1 MEKIKAN
8 LTEYRDHWLSY
19 GGFLLTIVL
28 IDQVIV
34 GPLFKLIMTSL
45 SQQGQV
51 PVVSKLTAMEL
62 LASHPLVL
70 LGSLGSLCLW
80 LIWLSTIWGLA
91 IYGIIL
97 IGQRRFA
104 WSVLLKNMSF
114 WLRPDWV
121 MMVLINF
128 LWLMPLGQG
137 LFCALRWGHLNYPA
151 LMLDFLT
158 RKTWLLII
166 VVLFYLAVLTI
177 GFLTLPDLVAMA
189 ADQITLKQARQNPNA
204 GWQGLANAL
213 SPLGGV
219 LILSLLG
226 WGLNYLLLLILN
238 GLEIFPGKWVWGI
251 AIIFRS
257 LMLGGSFWLLIGAL
271 VVMVLSRHSSDERF
285 KDLPAADFPLWLGR
299 GSWLMIAVLILM
311 TSIVSLPVAWHQPVA
326 ISHRGVTQKDGVQNT
341 LPAAEKTRR
350 LHPDYIEIDVHETAD
365 QKFVVMHDE
374 NLRQLTGINRKPR
387 QLTLKQLQG
396 LAADEN
402 GHRAHLVSFDQYLE
416 FAQKHRQKLLVEIKT
431 TPADSPRMLQHFNQR
446 YGRRLQ
452 ENHAWLH
459 SMNLYAV
466 QKLHRLNPKLAVMAI
481 QPYVLGW
488 PSRYVGW
495 NVEYSMLNPL
505 LIAQLHFKHQPI
517 CVWTVDDPDTM
528 RQAALMGVDGIV
540 TDNLK
545 ALDIALKD
553 TERHHDYASR
563 LAAQLSVA
571 YNWHN
576 LINGRR

>member
-1 MEKIKAN
+1 MEKIKAD
-8 LTEYRDHWLSY
+8 LTEYTGHWLSY
-19 GGFLLTIVL
+19 SGFLLMIVL
-28 IDQVIV
+28 IDQVIA
-34 GPLFKLIMTSL
+34 GPLFKLIMTNL
-45 SQQGQV
+45 MQQGQV

-62 LASHPLVL
+62 LAAHPLVM
-70 LGSLGSLCLW
+70 LGSLGCLCLW
-80 LIWLSTIWGLA
+80 LIWLSTVWGLA

-97 IGQRRFA
+97 ISQRRFA

-114 WLRPDWV
+114 WLRPDWI

-137 LFCALRWGHLNYPA
+137 LFCALRWGHLNYLA

-166 VVLFYLAVLTI
+166 AMLLYLVVLVI

-204 GWQGLANAL
+204 GWQRLANAL
-213 SPLGGV
+213 STLGGV

-226 WGLNYLLLLILN
+226 WGLNHLLLLILS

-257 LMLGGSFWLLIGAL
+257 LMLGGGFWLLAGAL
-271 VVMVLSRHSSDERF
+271 VVMVLSRQSSDERL
-285 KDLPAADFPLWLGR
+285 KNLPAADFSTWLGK
-299 GSWLMIAVLILM
+299 GSWLMITVLILM
-311 TSIVSLPVAWHQPVA
+311 TSVVSLPVAWHQPVA

-365 QKFVVMHDE
+365 QKLVVMHDE

-402 GHRAHLVSFDQYLE
+402 GHRAHLVSFDQYLK

-446 YGRRLQ
+446 YGRQLQ
-452 ENHAWLH
+452 QNHAWLH
-459 SMNLYAV
+459 SMDLYAV
-466 QKLHRLNPKLAVMAI
+466 QELHRLNPKLEVMAI

-545 ALDIALKD
+545 ALDIALKN

-563 LAAQLSVA
+563 LAAQLNVA

-576 LINGRR
+576 LIDGRR

>member
-8 LTEYRDHWLSY
+8 LTEYTGHWLSY
-19 GGFLLTIVL
+19 SGFLLMIVL
-28 IDQVIV
+28 IDQAIV

-45 SQQGQV
+45 MQQGQV
-51 PVVSKLTAMEL
+51 PIVSKMAAMEMF
-62 LASHPLVL
+62 SMHPLAL
-70 LGSLGSLCLW
+70 LGSLICLYLW
-80 LIWLSTIWGLA
+80 LVWLSIVWGLA
-91 IYGIIL
+91 IYGITL
-97 IGQRRFA
+97 LSQRRFA
-104 WSVLLKNMSF
+104 WSVLLKDMSF
-114 WLRPDWV
+114 WLRPGWE
-121 MMVLINF
+121 MLVLVNF

-158 RKTWLLII
+158 RKIWLLII
-166 VVLFYLAVLTI
+166 AVLLYLVVLTI

-189 ADQITLKQARQNPNA
+189 ADQITLKQVRQKPNTS
-204 GWQGLANAL
+204 WQRLGNAL
-213 SPLGGV
+213 STLGGA

-226 WGLNYLLLLILN
+226 WGLNHLLLLILS
-238 GLEIFPGKWVWGI
+238 GLEIFPGKWVWKI

-257 LMLGGSFWLLIGAL
+257 LMLGGGFWLLAGAVVIL
-271 VVMVLSRHSSDERF
+271 VLGQQSSNKRF
-285 KDLPAADFPLWLGR
+285 KNQPIANFPSWFGK
-299 GSWLMIAVLILM
+299 GIWLMITVLILM
-311 TSIVSLPVAWHQPVA
+311 ASAGSLPTVWHQPVA
-326 ISHRGVTQKDGVQNT
+326 ISHRGVTQRDGVQNT
-341 LPAAEKTRR
+341 LPAAKKTEHR
-350 LHPDYIEIDVHETAD
+350 HPDYIEIDVHETAD
-365 QKFVVMHDE
+365 QKFVVVHDE
-374 NLRQLTGINRKPR
+374 NLQQLTGVNRKPR

-446 YGRRLQ
+446 YGRQLLQ
-452 ENHAWLH
+452 NHAWLH
-459 SMNLYAV
+459 SMDLRAV
-466 QKLHRLNPKLAVMAI
+466 QELHRLNPKLEVMAI

-545 ALDIALKD
+545 ALDIALKN

-563 LAAQLSVA
+563 LAAQLNVA

>member
-114 WLRPDWV
+114 WLRSDWV

-213 SPLGGV
+213 STLGGV

-226 WGLNYLLLLILN
+226 WGLNHLLLLILN

-271 VVMVLSRHSSDERF
+271 VVMVLSR
-285 KDLPAADFPLWLGR
+285 
-299 GSWLMIAVLILM
+299 
-311 TSIVSLPVAWHQPVA
+311 
-326 ISHRGVTQKDGVQNT
+326 
-341 LPAAEKTRR
+341 
-350 LHPDYIEIDVHETAD
+350 
-365 QKFVVMHDE
+365 
-374 NLRQLTGINRKPR
+374 
-387 QLTLKQLQG
+387 
-396 LAADEN
+396 
-402 GHRAHLVSFDQYLE
+402 
-416 FAQKHRQKLLVEIKT
+416 
-431 TPADSPRMLQHFNQR
+431 
-446 YGRRLQ
+446 
-452 ENHAWLH
+452 
-459 SMNLYAV
+459 
-466 QKLHRLNPKLAVMAI
+466 
-481 QPYVLGW
+481 
-488 PSRYVGW
+488 
-495 NVEYSMLNPL
+495 
-505 LIAQLHFKHQPI
+505 
-517 CVWTVDDPDTM
+517 
-528 RQAALMGVDGIV
+528 
-540 TDNLK
+540 
-545 ALDIALKD
+545 
-553 TERHHDYASR
+553 
-563 LAAQLSVA
+563 
-571 YNWHN
+571 
-576 LINGRR
+576 

>member
-1 MEKIKAN
+1 MEKIKAD
-8 LTEYRDHWLSY
+8 LTEYTGHWLSY
-19 GGFLLTIVL
+19 SGFLLMIVL
-28 IDQVIV
+28 IDQVIA
-34 GPLFKLIMTSL
+34 GPLFKLIMTNL
-45 SQQGQV
+45 MQQGQV
-51 PVVSKLTAMEL
+51 PVVSKLTTMEL
-62 LASHPLVL
+62 LAAHPLVM
-70 LGSLGSLCLW
+70 LGSLGCLCLW
-80 LIWLSTIWGLA
+80 LIWLSTVWGLA

-97 IGQRRFA
+97 ISQRRFA

-114 WLRPDWV
+114 WLRPDWI

-137 LFCALRWGHLNYPA
+137 LFCALRWGHLNYLA

-166 VVLFYLAVLTI
+166 AMLLYLVVLVI

-189 ADQITLKQARQNPNA
+189 TDQITLKQVRQKPNTS
-204 GWQGLANAL
+204 WQRLGNAL
-213 SPLGGV
+213 STLGGA

-226 WGLNYLLLLILN
+226 WGLNHLLLLILSE
-238 GLEIFPGKWVWGI
+238 LEIFPGKWVWKI
-251 AIIFRS
+251 AIIFHS
-257 LMLGGSFWLLIGAL
+257 LMLGGGFWLLAGAVVIL
-271 VVMVLSRHSSDERF
+271 VLGQQSSNKRF
-285 KDLPAADFPLWLGR
+285 KNQPIANFPSWFGK
-299 GSWLMIAVLILM
+299 GIWLMITVLILM
-311 TSIVSLPVAWHQPVA
+311 TSAVSLPTVWHQPVA

-341 LPAAEKTRR
+341 LPAAKKTEHR
-350 LHPDYIEIDVHETAD
+350 HPDYIEIDVHETAD
-365 QKFVVMHDE
+365 QKFVVVHDE
-374 NLRQLTGINRKPR
+374 NLQQLTGVNRKPR
-387 QLTLKQLQG
+387 QLTLQQLQG

-446 YGRRLQ
+446 YGRQLQ
-452 ENHAWLH
+452 QNHAWLH
-459 SMNLYAV
+459 SMDLHAV
-466 QKLHRLNPKLAVMAI
+466 QELHRLNPKLAIMAI

-488 PSRYVGW
+488 PSRDVGW

-505 LIAQLHFKHQPI
+505 LIAQLHFNHQPI

-553 TERHHDYASR
+553 TERHHDYAAR
-563 LAAQLSVA
+563 LAAQLNVA

-576 LINGRR
+576 LIDGRR

>member
-1 MEKIKAN
+1 MGKIKAN
-8 LTEYRDHWLSY
+8 LAEYTGHWLSY
-19 GGFLLTIVL
+19 SGFLLIIVL
-28 IDQVIV
+28 IDQSIV
-34 GPLFKLIMTSL
+34 GPLFKLIMTNL
-45 SQQGQV
+45 MQQGQV
-51 PVVSKLTAMEL
+51 PVVTKLTAMEL
-62 LASHPLVL
+62 LAAHPLVL
-70 LGSLGSLCLW
+70 LGSLGCLCLW
-80 LIWLSTIWGLA
+80 LIWLSTVWGLA

-97 IGQRRFA
+97 ISQRRFA

-114 WLRPDWV
+114 WLRPDWE
-121 MMVLINF
+121 MLVLVNF

-166 VVLFYLAVLTI
+166 AMLLYLVVLVI

-189 ADQITLKQARQNPNA
+189 ADQITLKQVRQKPNTS
-204 GWQGLANAL
+204 WQRLGNAL
-213 SPLGGV
+213 STLGGA

-226 WGLNYLLLLILN
+226 WGFNHFLLLILS
-238 GLEIFPGKWVWGI
+238 GLEKFPGKWVWLI
-251 AIIFRS
+251 AIVFRS
-257 LMLGGSFWLLIGAL
+257 LMLGGGFWLLTGAVVIL
-271 VVMVLSRHSSDERF
+271 VLGQQSSNKRF
-285 KDLPAADFPLWLGR
+285 KNQPIANFPSWFGK
-299 GSWLMIAVLILM
+299 GIWLMITVLILM
-311 TSIVSLPVAWHQPVA
+311 TSAVSLPAVWHQPVA

-374 NLRQLTGINRKPR
+374 NLHQLTGINRKPR
-387 QLTLKQLQG
+387 QLTLKHLQG

-402 GHRAHLVSFDQYLE
+402 GHRAHLVSFDQYLA

-431 TPADSPRMLQHFNQR
+431 TPADSPRMLQHFNQC
-446 YGRRLQ
+446 YGRQLQ
-452 ENHAWLH
+452 QNHAWLH
-459 SMNLYAV
+459 SMDLHAV
-466 QKLHRLNPKLAVMAI
+466 QELHRLNPKLAIMAI

-488 PSRYVGW
+488 PSRDVGW

-505 LIAQLHFKHQPI
+505 LIAQLHFSHQPI

-553 TERHHDYASR
+553 TERHHDYAVR
-563 LAAQLSVA
+563 LAAQLNVA

-576 LINGRR
+576 LIDGRR

>member
-114 WLRPDWV
+114 WLRSDWV

-189 ADQITLKQARQNPNA
+189 ADQITLKQVRQKPNTS
-204 GWQGLANAL
+204 WQRLGNAL
-213 SPLGGV
+213 STLGGA

-226 WGLNYLLLLILN
+226 WGLNHFLLLILS
-238 GLEIFPGKWVWGI
+238 GVEKFPGKWVWLI
-251 AIIFRS
+251 AIAFRS
-257 LMLGGSFWLLIGAL
+257 LMLGGGFWLLAGAVVIL
-271 VVMVLSRHSSDERF
+271 VLGQQSSNKRF
-285 KDLPAADFPLWLGR
+285 KNQPIANFPIWLGK
-299 GSWLMIAVLILM
+299 GSWLMITVLILM
-311 TSIVSLPVAWHQPVA
+311 TSAVSLPAVWHQPVA
-326 ISHRGVTQKDGVQNT
+326 ISHRGVSQKDGVQNT

-365 QKFVVMHDE
+365 QKFVVVHDE
-374 NLRQLTGINRKPR
+374 NLRQLTGINHKPR
-387 QLTLKQLQG
+387 QLTLKQLQK
-396 LAADEN
+396 LVADEN

-416 FAQKHRQKLLVEIKT
+416 FAQKYRQKLLVEIKT

-452 ENHAWLH
+452 QNHAWLH
-459 SMNLYAV
+459 SMDLRAV
-466 QKLHRLNPKLAVMAI
+466 QELHRLNPKLAVMAI

-488 PSRYVGW
+488 PSRHVGW

-505 LIAQLHFKHQPI
+505 LIAQLHFNHQPI

-553 TERHHDYASR
+553 TERHHDYATR
-563 LAAQLSVA
+563 LAAQLNVA

-576 LINGRR
+576 LIDGRR

>member
-1 MEKIKAN
+1 MEKIKAD
-8 LTEYRDHWLSY
+8 LTEYTGHWLSY
-19 GGFLLTIVL
+19 SGFLLMIVL
-28 IDQVIV
+28 IDQVIA
-34 GPLFKLIMTSL
+34 GPLFKLIMTNL
-45 SQQGQV
+45 MQQGQV

-62 LASHPLVL
+62 LAAHPLVM
-70 LGSLGSLCLW
+70 LGSLGCLCLW
-80 LIWLSTIWGLA
+80 LIWLSTVWGLA

-97 IGQRRFA
+97 ISQRRFA

-114 WLRPDWV
+114 WLRPDWI

-166 VVLFYLAVLTI
+166 AMLLYLVVLVI
-177 GFLTLPDLVAMA
+177 GFLMLADLVAMA
-189 ADQITLKQARQNPNA
+189 ADQITLKQVRQKPNTS
-204 GWQGLANAL
+204 WQRLGNAL
-213 SPLGGV
+213 STLGGA

-226 WGLNYLLLLILN
+226 WGLNHFLLLILS
-238 GLEIFPGKWVWGI
+238 GVEKFPGKWVWLI
-251 AIIFRS
+251 AIAFRS
-257 LMLGGSFWLLIGAL
+257 LMLGGGFWLLAGAVVIL
-271 VVMVLSRHSSDERF
+271 VLGQQSSNKRF
-285 KDLPAADFPLWLGR
+285 KNQPIANFPIWLGK
-299 GSWLMIAVLILM
+299 GIWLMITVLILM
-311 TSIVSLPVAWHQPVA
+311 TSAVSLPAVWHQPVA

-341 LPAAEKTRR
+341 LSAAKKTEHR
-350 LHPDYIEIDVHETAD
+350 HPDYIEIDVHETAD
-365 QKFVVMHDE
+365 QKFVVVHDE

-387 QLTLKQLQG
+387 QLTLKQLQK
-396 LAADEN
+396 LVADEN

-416 FAQKHRQKLLVEIKT
+416 FAPKYRQKLLVEIKT

-452 ENHAWLH
+452 QNHAWLH
-459 SMNLYAV
+459 SMDLRAV
-466 QKLHRLNPKLAVMAI
+466 QELHRLNPKLEVMAI

-488 PSRYVGW
+488 PSRHVGW

-505 LIAQLHFKHQPI
+505 LIAQLHFNHQPI

-553 TERHHDYASR
+553 TERHHDYATR
-563 LAAQLSVA
+563 LAAQLNVA

-576 LINGRR
+576 LIDGRR

>member
-1 MEKIKAN
+1 MEKIKAD
-8 LTEYRDHWLSY
+8 LTEYTGHWLSY
-19 GGFLLTIVL
+19 SGFLLMIVL
-28 IDQVIV
+28 IDQVIA
-34 GPLFKLIMTSL
+34 GPLFKLIMTNL
-45 SQQGQV
+45 MQQGQV

-62 LASHPLVL
+62 LAAHPLVM
-70 LGSLGSLCLW
+70 LGSLGCLCLW
-80 LIWLSTIWGLA
+80 LIWLSTVWGLA

-97 IGQRRFA
+97 ISQRRFA

-114 WLRPDWV
+114 WLRPDWI
-121 MMVLINF
+121 MMALINF

-166 VVLFYLAVLTI
+166 AMLLYLVVLVI
-177 GFLTLPDLVAMA
+177 GFLTLPDLLAMA
-189 ADQITLKQARQNPNA
+189 ADQITLKQVRQKPNTS
-204 GWQGLANAL
+204 WQRLGNAL
-213 SPLGGV
+213 STLGGA

-226 WGLNYLLLLILN
+226 WGLNHLLLLILS
-238 GLEIFPGKWVWGI
+238 GLEIFPGKWVWKI
-251 AIIFRS
+251 AIIFHS
-257 LMLGGSFWLLIGAL
+257 LMLGGGFWLLAGAVVIL
-271 VVMVLSRHSSDERF
+271 VLGQQSSNKRF
-285 KDLPAADFPLWLGR
+285 KNQPIANFPSWFGK
-299 GSWLMIAVLILM
+299 GIWLMITVLILM
-311 TSIVSLPVAWHQPVA
+311 TSAVSLPTVWHQPVA

-341 LPAAEKTRR
+341 LPAAKKTEHR
-350 LHPDYIEIDVHETAD
+350 HPDYIEIDVHETAD
-365 QKFVVMHDE
+365 QKFDVVHDE
-374 NLRQLTGINRKPR
+374 NLQQLTGVKRKPR
-387 QLTLKQLQG
+387 QLTLQQLQG

-402 GHRAHLVSFDQYLE
+402 GHRAHLVSFDQYLG

-446 YGRRLQ
+446 YGRQLQ
-452 ENHAWLH
+452 QNHAWLH
-459 SMNLYAV
+459 SMDLHAV
-466 QKLHRLNPKLAVMAI
+466 QELHRLNPKLAIMAI

-488 PSRYVGW
+488 PSRDVGW

-505 LIAQLHFKHQPI
+505 LIAQLHFNHQPI

-545 ALDIALKD
+545 ALDIALED
-553 TERHHDYASR
+553 TERHHDYAAR
-563 LAAQLSVA
+563 LAAQLNVA

-576 LINGRR
+576 LIDGRR

>member
-1 MEKIKAN
+1 MEKIKAD
-8 LTEYRDHWLSY
+8 LTEYTGHWLSHS
-19 GGFLLTIVL
+19 GFLLMIVL
-28 IDQVIV
+28 IDQVIA
-34 GPLFKLIMTSL
+34 GPLFKLIMTNL
-45 SQQGQV
+45 MQQGQV

-62 LASHPLVL
+62 LAAHPLVM
-70 LGSLGSLCLW
+70 LGSLGCLCLW
-80 LIWLSTIWGLA
+80 LIWLSTVWGLA

-97 IGQRRFA
+97 ISQRRFA

-114 WLRPDWV
+114 WLRPDWI

-166 VVLFYLAVLTI
+166 AMLLYLVVLVI

-189 ADQITLKQARQNPNA
+189 ADQITLKQVRQKPNTS
-204 GWQGLANAL
+204 WQRLGNAL
-213 SPLGGV
+213 STLGGA

-226 WGLNYLLLLILN
+226 WGLNHLLLLILS
-238 GLEIFPGKWVWGI
+238 GLEIFPGKWVWKI
-251 AIIFRS
+251 AIIFHL
-257 LMLGGSFWLLIGAL
+257 LMLGGGFWLLAGAVVIL
-271 VVMVLSRHSSDERF
+271 VLGQQSSNKRF
-285 KDLPAADFPLWLGR
+285 KNQPIANFPSWFGK
-299 GSWLMIAVLILM
+299 GIWLMITVLILM
-311 TSIVSLPVAWHQPVA
+311 TSAVSLPTVWHQPVA

-341 LPAAEKTRR
+341 LPAAKKTEHR
-350 LHPDYIEIDVHETAD
+350 HPDYIEIDVHETAD
-365 QKFVVMHDE
+365 QKFVVVHDE
-374 NLRQLTGINRKPR
+374 N
-387 QLTLKQLQG
+387 
-396 LAADEN
+396 
-402 GHRAHLVSFDQYLE
+402 
-416 FAQKHRQKLLVEIKT
+416 
-431 TPADSPRMLQHFNQR
+431 LQHFNQR
-446 YGRRLQ
+446 YGRQLQ
-452 ENHAWLH
+452 QNHAWLH
-459 SMNLYAV
+459 SMDLHAV
-466 QKLHRLNPKLAVMAI
+466 QELHRLNPKLAIMAI

-488 PSRYVGW
+488 PSRDVGW

-505 LIAQLHFKHQPI
+505 LIAQLHFNHQPI

-553 TERHHDYASR
+553 TERHHDYAAR
-563 LAAQLSVA
+563 LAAQLNVA

-576 LINGRR
+576 LIDGRR

>member
-1 MEKIKAN
+1 MGKIKAN
-8 LTEYRDHWLSY
+8 LAEYTGHWLSY
-19 GGFLLTIVL
+19 SGFLLIIVL
-28 IDQVIV
+28 IDQAIV
-34 GPLFKLIMTSL
+34 GPLFKLIMTNL
-45 SQQGQV
+45 MQQGQV
-51 PVVSKLTAMEL
+51 PVVTKLTAMEL
-62 LASHPLVL
+62 LAAHPLVL
-70 LGSLGSLCLW
+70 LGSLGCLCLW
-80 LIWLSTIWGLA
+80 LIWLSTVWGLA

-97 IGQRRFA
+97 ISQRRFA

-114 WLRPDWV
+114 WLRPDWE
-121 MMVLINF
+121 MLVLVNF

-166 VVLFYLAVLTI
+166 AMLLYLVVLVI

-189 ADQITLKQARQNPNA
+189 ADQITLKQVRQKPNTS
-204 GWQGLANAL
+204 WQRLGNAL
-213 SPLGGV
+213 STLGGA

-226 WGLNYLLLLILN
+226 WGFNHFLLLILS
-238 GLEIFPGKWVWGI
+238 GLEKFPGKWVWLI
-251 AIIFRS
+251 AIVFRS
-257 LMLGGSFWLLIGAL
+257 LMLGGGFWLLAGAVVIL
-271 VVMVLSRHSSDERF
+271 VLGQQSSNKRF
-285 KDLPAADFPLWLGR
+285 KNQPIANFPSWFGK
-299 GSWLMIAVLILM
+299 GIWLMITVLILM
-311 TSIVSLPVAWHQPVA
+311 TSAVSLPAVWHQPVA

-374 NLRQLTGINRKPR
+374 NLHQLTGINRKPR
-387 QLTLKQLQG
+387 QLTLKHLQG

-402 GHRAHLVSFDQYLE
+402 GHRAHLVSFDQYLA

-431 TPADSPRMLQHFNQR
+431 TPADSPRMLQHFNQC
-446 YGRRLQ
+446 YGRQLQ
-452 ENHAWLH
+452 QNHAWLH
-459 SMNLYAV
+459 SMDLHAV
-466 QKLHRLNPKLAVMAI
+466 QELHRLNPKLAIMAI

-488 PSRYVGW
+488 PSRDVGW

-505 LIAQLHFKHQPI
+505 LIAQLHFSHQPI
-517 CVWTVDDPDTM
+517 CVWTVDDLDTM

-553 TERHHDYASR
+553 TERHHDYAVR
-563 LAAQLSVA
+563 LAAQLNVA

-576 LINGRR
+576 LIDGRR

>member
-1 MEKIKAN
+1 MGKIKAN
-8 LTEYRDHWLSY
+8 LAEYTGHWLSY
-19 GGFLLTIVL
+19 GGFLLIIVL

-34 GPLFKLIMTSL
+34 GPLFKLIMTNL
-45 SQQGQV
+45 MQQGQV

-62 LASHPLVL
+62 LAAHPLVL
-70 LGSLGSLCLW
+70 LGSLGCLCLW
-80 LIWLSTIWGLA
+80 LIWLSTVWGLA
-91 IYGIIL
+91 IYGIVL
-97 IGQRRFA
+97 ISQRRFA
-104 WSVLLKNMSF
+104 WSALLKNMSF

-158 RKTWLLII
+158 RKTWLLI
-166 VVLFYLAVLTI
+166 
-177 GFLTLPDLVAMA
+177 
-189 ADQITLKQARQNPNA
+189 
-204 GWQGLANAL
+204 L
-213 SPLGGV
+213 S
-219 LILSLLG
+219 
-226 WGLNYLLLLILN
+226 

-257 LMLGGSFWLLIGAL
+257 LMLGGGFWLLAGAL
-271 VVMVLSRHSSDERF
+271 VVMVLSRQSSDERP
-285 KDLPAADFPLWLGR
+285 KNLPAADFPIWLGK
-299 GSWLMIAVLILM
+299 GSWLMITVLILM
-311 TSIVSLPVAWHQPVA
+311 TSVVSLPAAWHQPVA

-387 QLTLKQLQG
+387 QLTLQQLQE
-396 LAADEN
+396 LAAAEN

-446 YGRRLQ
+446 YGRQLQ
-452 ENHAWLH
+452 QNHAWLH
-459 SMNLYAV
+459 SMDLYAV

-488 PSRYVGW
+488 PARHVGW

-545 ALDIALKD
+545 DLDIALKD
-553 TERHHDYASR
+553 TERHHDYAAR
-563 LAAQLSVA
+563 LAAQLNVA

-576 LINGRR
+576 LIDGRR

>member
-1 MEKIKAN
+1 MEKIKAD
-8 LTEYRDHWLSY
+8 LTEYTGHWLSY
-19 GGFLLTIVL
+19 SGFLLMIVL
-28 IDQVIV
+28 IDQVIA
-34 GPLFKLIMTSL
+34 GPLFKLIMTNL
-45 SQQGQV
+45 MQQGQV

-62 LASHPLVL
+62 LAAHPLVM
-70 LGSLGSLCLW
+70 LGSLGCLCLW
-80 LIWLSTIWGLA
+80 LIWLSTVWGLA

-97 IGQRRFA
+97 ISQRRFA

-114 WLRPDWV
+114 WLRPDWI

-166 VVLFYLAVLTI
+166 AMLLYLVVLVI
-177 GFLTLPDLVAMA
+177 GFLMLADLVAMA
-189 ADQITLKQARQNPNA
+189 ADQITLKQVRQKPNTS
-204 GWQGLANAL
+204 WQRLGNAL
-213 SPLGGV
+213 STLGGA

-226 WGLNYLLLLILN
+226 WGLNHFLLLILS
-238 GLEIFPGKWVWGI
+238 GVEKFPGKWVWLI
-251 AIIFRS
+251 AIAFRS
-257 LMLGGSFWLLIGAL
+257 LMLGGGFWLLAGAVVIL
-271 VVMVLSRHSSDERF
+271 VLGQQSSNKRF
-285 KDLPAADFPLWLGR
+285 KNQPIANFPIWLGK
-299 GSWLMIAVLILM
+299 GIWLMITVLILM
-311 TSIVSLPVAWHQPVA
+311 TSAVSLPAVWHQPVA

-341 LPAAEKTRR
+341 LSAAKKTEHR
-350 LHPDYIEIDVHETAD
+350 HPDYIEIDVHETAD
-365 QKFVVMHDE
+365 QKFVVVHDE
-374 NLRQLTGINRKPR
+374 NLRQLTGINHKPR
-387 QLTLKQLQG
+387 QLTLKQLQK
-396 LAADEN
+396 LVADEN

-416 FAQKHRQKLLVEIKT
+416 FAQKYRQKLLVEIKT

-452 ENHAWLH
+452 QNHAWLH
-459 SMNLYAV
+459 SMDLRAV
-466 QKLHRLNPKLAVMAI
+466 QELHRLNPKLEVMAI

-488 PSRYVGW
+488 PSRHVGW

-505 LIAQLHFKHQPI
+505 LITQLHFNHQPI

-553 TERHHDYASR
+553 TERHHDYATR
-563 LAAQLSVA
+563 LAAQLNVA

-576 LINGRR
+576 LIDGRR

>member
-1 MEKIKAN
+1 MDKIKAN
-8 LTEYRDHWLSY
+8 LIEYTRHWLSY
-19 GGFLLTIVL
+19 GGFLLMLVL
-28 IDQVIV
+28 IDLAIT
-34 GPLFKLIMTSL
+34 GPFFKLIMTKL
-45 SQQGQV
+45 LQQGQV

-62 LASHPLVL
+62 LAAHPLVL
-70 LGSLGSLCLW
+70 LGSLGCLGLW
-80 LIWLSTIWGLA
+80 LIWLGIVWGLA
-91 IYGIIL
+91 IRGI
-97 IGQRRFA
+97 
-104 WSVLLKNMSF
+104 VLLSQCRFSWPALLRNMSF
-114 WLRPDWV
+114 WLRSDWIIL
-121 MMVLINF
+121 VLIDF

-166 VVLFYLAVLTI
+166 AVLFYLAVLTI

-189 ADQITLKQARQNPNA
+189 ADQITLKQAREKLNA
-204 GWQGLANAL
+204 GWQAL
-213 SPLGGV
+213 ENSLSALGGV
-219 LILSLLG
+219 LILSLFG
-226 WGLNYLLLLILN
+226 WGLNHFLLLSLR
-238 GLEIFPGKWVWGI
+238 GLEKFPGKWVWQI

-257 LMLGGSFWLLIGAL
+257 LMLGSGFWLLAGAL
-271 VVMVLSRHSSDERF
+271 VVMVLGQQSSNKRVKNRTAKYF
-285 KDLPAADFPLWLGR
+285 PIWLGKGIWLTTAAMIVAASVISLPA
-299 GSWLMIAVLILM
+299 V
-311 TSIVSLPVAWHQPVA
+311 WHQPLA
-326 ISHRGVTQKDGVQNT
+326 ISHRGVTQNDGVQNT

-374 NLRQLTGINRKPR
+374 NLRQLTGVNREPR
-387 QLTLKQLQG
+387 QLTLRQLQR
-396 LAADEN
+396 LIADEN
-402 GHRAHLVSFDQYLE
+402 GHHAHLVSFDQYLR

-446 YGRRLQ
+446 YGKRLQ
-452 ENHAWLH
+452 QNHAWLH
-459 SMNLYAV
+459 SMDLRAV
-466 QKLHRLNPKLAVMAI
+466 QELHRLNPKLEVMAI

-488 PSRYVGW
+488 PSRHVGW

-505 LIAQLHFKHQPI
+505 LIAQLHFNHQPI

-553 TERHHDYASR
+553 TERHHDYAAR
-563 LAAQLSVA
+563 LAAQLNIA
-571 YNWHN
+571 CNWHD
-576 LINGRR
+576 LIDGRR

>member
-1 MEKIKAN
+1 M
-8 LTEYRDHWLSY
+8 
-19 GGFLLTIVL
+19 
-28 IDQVIV
+28 
-34 GPLFKLIMTSL
+34 
-45 SQQGQV
+45 
-51 PVVSKLTAMEL
+51 
-62 LASHPLVL
+62 LVL
-70 LGSLGSLCLW
+70 
-80 LIWLSTIWGLA
+80 
-91 IYGIIL
+91 
-97 IGQRRFA
+97 
-104 WSVLLKNMSF
+104 V
-114 WLRPDWV
+114 
-121 MMVLINF
+121 NF

-158 RKTWLLII
+158 RKIWLLII
-166 VVLFYLAVLTI
+166 AVLLYLVVLTI

-213 SPLGGV
+213 SMLGGV

-226 WGLNYLLLLILN
+226 WGLNHLLLLILS
-238 GLEIFPGKWVWGI
+238 GLEIFPGKWVWKI

-257 LMLGGSFWLLIGAL
+257 LMLGGGFWLLAGAVVIL
-271 VVMVLSRHSSDERF
+271 VLGQQSSNKRF
-285 KDLPAADFPLWLGR
+285 KNQPIANFPSWFGK
-299 GSWLMIAVLILM
+299 GIWLMITVLILM
-311 TSIVSLPVAWHQPVA
+311 TSAGSLPTVWHQPVA

-341 LPAAEKTRR
+341 LPAAKKTEHR
-350 LHPDYIEIDVHETAD
+350 HPDYIEIDVHETAD
-365 QKFVVMHDE
+365 QKFVVVHDE
-374 NLRQLTGINRKPR
+374 NLQQLTGVNRKPR
-387 QLTLKQLQG
+387 QLTLQQLQG

-446 YGRRLQ
+446 YGRQLLQ
-452 ENHAWLH
+452 NHAWLH
-459 SMNLYAV
+459 SMDLRAV
-466 QKLHRLNPKLAVMAI
+466 QELHRLNPKLEVMAI

-553 TERHHDYASR
+553 TERHHDYAAR
-563 LAAQLSVA
+563 LAAQLNVA

-576 LINGRR
+576 LIDGRR

>member
-8 LTEYRDHWLSY
+8 LTEYTGHWLSY
-19 GGFLLTIVL
+19 SGFLLMIVL
-28 IDQVIV
+28 IDQAIV

-45 SQQGQV
+45 MQQGQV
-51 PVVSKLTAMEL
+51 PIVSKLTAMEMF
-62 LASHPLVL
+62 SMHPLAL
-70 LGSLGSLCLW
+70 LGSLICLYLW
-80 LIWLSTIWGLA
+80 LVWLSIVWGLA
-91 IYGIIL
+91 IYGITL
-97 IGQRRFA
+97 LSQRRFA
-104 WSVLLKNMSF
+104 WSVLLKDMSF
-114 WLRPDWV
+114 WLRPGWE
-121 MMVLINF
+121 MLVLVNF

-158 RKTWLLII
+158 RKIWLLII
-166 VVLFYLAVLTI
+166 AVLLYLVVLTI

-213 SPLGGV
+213 SMLGGV

-226 WGLNYLLLLILN
+226 WGLNHLLLLILS
-238 GLEIFPGKWVWGI
+238 GLEIFPGKWVWKI

-257 LMLGGSFWLLIGAL
+257 LMLGGGFWLLAGAVVIL
-271 VVMVLSRHSSDERF
+271 VLGQQSSNKRF
-285 KDLPAADFPLWLGR
+285 KNQPIANFPSWFGK
-299 GSWLMIAVLILM
+299 GIWLMITVLILM
-311 TSIVSLPVAWHQPVA
+311 TSAGSLPTVWHQPVA

-341 LPAAEKTRR
+341 LPAAKKTEHR
-350 LHPDYIEIDVHETAD
+350 HPDYIEIDVHETAD
-365 QKFVVMHDE
+365 QKFVVVHDE
-374 NLRQLTGINRKPR
+374 NLQQLTGVNRKPR
-387 QLTLKQLQG
+387 QLTLQQLQG

-446 YGRRLQ
+446 YGRQLQ
-452 ENHAWLH
+452 QNHAWLH
-459 SMNLYAV
+459 SMDLYAV

-488 PSRYVGW
+488 PARHVGW

-553 TERHHDYASR
+553 TERHHDYAAR
-563 LAAQLSVA
+563 LAAQLNVA

-576 LINGRR
+576 LIDGRR

>member
-1 MEKIKAN
+1 MGKIKAN
-8 LTEYRDHWLSY
+8 LAEYTGHWLSY
-19 GGFLLTIVL
+19 SGFLLIIVL
-28 IDQVIV
+28 IDQAIV
-34 GPLFKLIMTSL
+34 GPLFKLIMTNL
-45 SQQGQV
+45 MQQGQV
-51 PVVSKLTAMEL
+51 PVVTKLTAMEL
-62 LASHPLVL
+62 LAAHPLVL
-70 LGSLGSLCLW
+70 LGSLGCLCLW
-80 LIWLSTIWGLA
+80 LIWLSTVWGLA

-97 IGQRRFA
+97 ISQRRFA

-114 WLRPDWV
+114 WLRPDWE
-121 MMVLINF
+121 MLVLVNF

-166 VVLFYLAVLTI
+166 AMLLYLVVLVI

-189 ADQITLKQARQNPNA
+189 ADQITLKQVRQKPNTS
-204 GWQGLANAL
+204 WQRLGNAL
-213 SPLGGV
+213 STLGGA

-226 WGLNYLLLLILN
+226 WGFNHFLLLILS
-238 GLEIFPGKWVWGI
+238 GLEKFPGKWVWLI
-251 AIIFRS
+251 AIVFRS
-257 LMLGGSFWLLIGAL
+257 LMLGGGFWLLTGAVVIL
-271 VVMVLSRHSSDERF
+271 VLGQQSSNKRF
-285 KDLPAADFPLWLGR
+285 KNQPIANFPSWFGK
-299 GSWLMIAVLILM
+299 GIWLMITVLILM
-311 TSIVSLPVAWHQPVA
+311 TSAVSLPAVWHQPVA

-374 NLRQLTGINRKPR
+374 NLHQLTGINRKPR
-387 QLTLKQLQG
+387 QLTLKHLQG

-402 GHRAHLVSFDQYLE
+402 GHRAHLVSFDQYLA

-431 TPADSPRMLQHFNQR
+431 TPADSPRMLQHFNQC
-446 YGRRLQ
+446 YGRQLQ
-452 ENHAWLH
+452 QNHAWLH
-459 SMNLYAV
+459 SMDLHAV
-466 QKLHRLNPKLAVMAI
+466 QELHRLNPKLAIMAI

-488 PSRYVGW
+488 PSRDVGW

-505 LIAQLHFKHQPI
+505 LIAQLHFSHQPI

-553 TERHHDYASR
+553 TERHHDYAVR
-563 LAAQLSVA
+563 LAAQLNVA

-576 LINGRR
+576 LIDGRR

>member
-1 MEKIKAN
+1 M
-8 LTEYRDHWLSY
+8 
-19 GGFLLTIVL
+19 
-28 IDQVIV
+28 
-34 GPLFKLIMTSL
+34 
-45 SQQGQV
+45 
-51 PVVSKLTAMEL
+51 
-62 LASHPLVL
+62 
-70 LGSLGSLCLW
+70 
-80 LIWLSTIWGLA
+80 
-91 IYGIIL
+91 
-97 IGQRRFA
+97 
-104 WSVLLKNMSF
+104 
-114 WLRPDWV
+114 
-121 MMVLINF
+121 
-128 LWLMPLGQG
+128 
-137 LFCALRWGHLNYPA
+137 
-151 LMLDFLT
+151 
-158 RKTWLLII
+158 
-166 VVLFYLAVLTI
+166 
-177 GFLTLPDLVAMA
+177 
-189 ADQITLKQARQNPNA
+189 
-204 GWQGLANAL
+204 
-213 SPLGGV
+213 
-219 LILSLLG
+219 
-226 WGLNYLLLLILN
+226 
-238 GLEIFPGKWVWGI
+238 
-251 AIIFRS
+251 
-257 LMLGGSFWLLIGAL
+257 
-271 VVMVLSRHSSDERF
+271 
-285 KDLPAADFPLWLGR
+285 
-299 GSWLMIAVLILM
+299 
-311 TSIVSLPVAWHQPVA
+311 
-326 ISHRGVTQKDGVQNT
+326 QNT

>member
-1 MEKIKAN
+1 MEKIKAD
-8 LTEYRDHWLSY
+8 LTEYTGHWLSY
-19 GGFLLTIVL
+19 SGFLLMIVL
-28 IDQVIV
+28 IDQVIA
-34 GPLFKLIMTSL
+34 GPLFKLIMTNL
-45 SQQGQV
+45 MQQGQV

-62 LASHPLVL
+62 LAAHPLVL
-70 LGSLGSLCLW
+70 LGSLGCLCLW
-80 LIWLSTIWGLA
+80 LIWLSTVWGLA

-97 IGQRRFA
+97 ISQRRFA

-114 WLRPDWV
+114 WLRPDWI

-166 VVLFYLAVLTI
+166 AMLLYLVVLVI

-189 ADQITLKQARQNPNA
+189 ADQITLKQVRQKPNTS
-204 GWQGLANAL
+204 WQRLGNAL
-213 SPLGGV
+213 STLGGA

-226 WGLNYLLLLILN
+226 WGLNHLLLLILS
-238 GLEIFPGKWVWGI
+238 GLEIFPGKWVWKI
-251 AIIFRS
+251 AIIFHS
-257 LMLGGSFWLLIGAL
+257 LMLGGGFWLLAGAVVIL
-271 VVMVLSRHSSDERF
+271 VLGQQSSNKRF
-285 KDLPAADFPLWLGR
+285 KNQPIANFPSWFGK
-299 GSWLMIAVLILM
+299 GIWLMITVLILM
-311 TSIVSLPVAWHQPVA
+311 TSAVSLPTVWHQPVA

-341 LPAAEKTRR
+341 LPAAKKTEHR
-350 LHPDYIEIDVHETAD
+350 HPDYIEIDVHETAD
-365 QKFVVMHDE
+365 QKFVVVHDE
-374 NLRQLTGINRKPR
+374 NLQQLTGVNRKPR
-387 QLTLKQLQG
+387 QLTLQQLQG

-446 YGRRLQ
+446 YGRQLQ
-452 ENHAWLH
+452 QNHAWLH
-459 SMNLYAV
+459 SMDLHAV
-466 QKLHRLNPKLAVMAI
+466 QELHRLNPKLAIMAI

-488 PSRYVGW
+488 PSRDVGW

-505 LIAQLHFKHQPI
+505 LIAQLHFNHQPI

-553 TERHHDYASR
+553 IERHHDYAVR
-563 LAAQLSVA
+563 LAAQLNVA

-576 LINGRR
+576 LIDGRR

>member
-1 MEKIKAN
+1 MGKIKAN
-8 LTEYRDHWLSY
+8 LAEYTGHWLSY
-19 GGFLLTIVL
+19 SGFLLIIVL
-28 IDQVIV
+28 IDQAIV
-34 GPLFKLIMTSL
+34 GPLFKLIMTKL
-45 SQQGQV
+45 IQQGQV
-51 PVVSKLTAMEL
+51 PIVSKMTAMEMF
-62 LASHPLVL
+62 SMHPLAL
-70 LGSLGSLCLW
+70 LGGLICLYLW
-80 LIWLSTIWGLA
+80 LVWLSIVLGLA

-97 IGQRRFA
+97 ISQRRFA
-104 WSVLLKNMSF
+104 WSVLLKDMSF
-114 WLRPDWV
+114 WLRPDWE
-121 MMVLINF
+121 MLVLVNF

-158 RKTWLLII
+158 RRTWLLII
-166 VVLFYLAVLTI
+166 AMLLYLVVLVI
-177 GFLTLPDLVAMA
+177 GFLMLADLVAMA

-204 GWQGLANAL
+204 GWQRLANAL
-213 SPLGGV
+213 STLGGA

-226 WGLNYLLLLILN
+226 WGLNHFLLLILS
-238 GLEIFPGKWVWGI
+238 GLEKFPGKWVWLI
-251 AIIFRS
+251 AIVFRS
-257 LMLGGSFWLLIGAL
+257 LMLGGGFWLLAGAVVIL
-271 VVMVLSRHSSDERF
+271 VLGQQSSNKRF
-285 KDLPAADFPLWLGR
+285 KNQPIANFPSWFGK
-299 GSWLMIAVLILM
+299 GIWLMITVLILM
-311 TSIVSLPVAWHQPVA
+311 TSVVSLPAVWHQPVA

-374 NLRQLTGINRKPR
+374 NLHQLTGINRKPR
-387 QLTLKQLQG
+387 QLTLKHLQG

-402 GHRAHLVSFDQYLE
+402 GHRAHLVSFDQYLA

-431 TPADSPRMLQHFNQR
+431 TPADSPRMLQHFNQC
-446 YGRRLQ
+446 YGRQLQ
-452 ENHAWLH
+452 QNHAWLH
-459 SMNLYAV
+459 SMDLHAV
-466 QKLHRLNPKLAVMAI
+466 QELHRLNPKLAIMAI

-488 PSRYVGW
+488 PSRDVGW

-505 LIAQLHFKHQPI
+505 LIAQLHFNHQPI

-553 TERHHDYASR
+553 TERHHDYAVR
-563 LAAQLSVA
+563 LAAQLNVA

-576 LINGRR
+576 LIDGRR

>member
-1 MEKIKAN
+1 MEKIKAD
-8 LTEYRDHWLSY
+8 LTEYTGHWLSY
-19 GGFLLTIVL
+19 SGFLLMIVL
-28 IDQVIV
+28 IDQVIA
-34 GPLFKLIMTSL
+34 GPLFKLIMTNL
-45 SQQGQV
+45 MQQGQV

-62 LASHPLVL
+62 LAAHPLVM
-70 LGSLGSLCLW
+70 LGSLGCLCLW
-80 LIWLSTIWGLA
+80 LIWLSTVWGLA

-97 IGQRRFA
+97 ISQRRFA

-114 WLRPDWV
+114 WLRPDWI

-166 VVLFYLAVLTI
+166 AMLLYLVVLVI

-189 ADQITLKQARQNPNA
+189 ADQITLKQVRQKPNTS
-204 GWQGLANAL
+204 WQRLGNAL
-213 SPLGGV
+213 STLGGA

-226 WGLNYLLLLILN
+226 WGLNHLLLLILS
-238 GLEIFPGKWVWGI
+238 GLEIFPGKWVWKI
-251 AIIFRS
+251 AIIFHS
-257 LMLGGSFWLLIGAL
+257 LMLGGGFWLLAGAVVIL
-271 VVMVLSRHSSDERF
+271 VLGQQSSNKRF
-285 KDLPAADFPLWLGR
+285 KNQPIANFPSWFGK
-299 GSWLMIAVLILM
+299 GIWLMITVLILM
-311 TSIVSLPVAWHQPVA
+311 TSAVSLPTVWHQPVT

-341 LPAAEKTRR
+341 LPAAKKTEHR
-350 LHPDYIEIDVHETAD
+350 HPDYIEIDVHETAD
-365 QKFVVMHDE
+365 QKFVVVHDE
-374 NLRQLTGINRKPR
+374 NLQQLTGVNRKPR
-387 QLTLKQLQG
+387 QLTLQQLQG

-446 YGRRLQ
+446 YGRQLQ
-452 ENHAWLH
+452 QNHAWLH
-459 SMNLYAV
+459 SMDLHAV
-466 QKLHRLNPKLAVMAI
+466 QELHRLNPKLVIMAI

-488 PSRYVGW
+488 PSRDVGW

-505 LIAQLHFKHQPI
+505 LIAQLHFNHQPI

-553 TERHHDYASR
+553 TERHHDYAVR
-563 LAAQLSVA
+563 LAAQLNVA

-576 LINGRR
+576 LIDGRR

>member
-1 MEKIKAN
+1 MEKIKAD
-8 LTEYRDHWLSY
+8 LAEYTGHWLSY
-19 GGFLLTIVL
+19 SGFLLIIVL
-28 IDQVIV
+28 IDQAIV
-34 GPLFKLIMTSL
+34 GPLFKLIMTNL
-45 SQQGQV
+45 MQQGQV

-62 LASHPLVL
+62 LAAHPLVL
-70 LGSLGSLCLW
+70 LGSLGCFCLW
-80 LIWLSTIWGLA
+80 LIWLSTVWGLA
-91 IYGIIL
+91 IYGIVL
-97 IGQRRFA
+97 ISQRRFA
-104 WSVLLKNMSF
+104 WSALLKNMSF

-166 VVLFYLAVLTI
+166 AMLLYLVVLVI
-177 GFLTLPDLVAMA
+177 GFLMLADLVAMA
-189 ADQITLKQARQNPNA
+189 ADQITLKQVRQKPNTS
-204 GWQGLANAL
+204 WQRLGNAL
-213 SPLGGV
+213 STLGGA

-226 WGLNYLLLLILN
+226 WGLNHFLLLILS
-238 GLEIFPGKWVWGI
+238 GVEKFPGKWVWLI
-251 AIIFRS
+251 AIVFRS
-257 LMLGGSFWLLIGAL
+257 LMLGGGFWLLAGAVVIL
-271 VVMVLSRHSSDERF
+271 VLGQQSSNKRF
-285 KDLPAADFPLWLGR
+285 KNQPIANFPIWLGK
-299 GSWLMIAVLILM
+299 GIWLMITVLILM
-311 TSIVSLPVAWHQPVA
+311 TSAVSLPAVWHQPVA

-341 LPAAEKTRR
+341 LSAAKKTEHR
-350 LHPDYIEIDVHETAD
+350 HPDYIEIDVHETAD
-365 QKFVVMHDE
+365 QKFVVVHDE

-387 QLTLKQLQG
+387 QLTLKHLQG

-402 GHRAHLVSFDQYLE
+402 GHRAHLVSFDQYLA

-431 TPADSPRMLQHFNQR
+431 TPADSPRMLQHFNQC
-446 YGRRLQ
+446 YGRQLQ
-452 ENHAWLH
+452 QNHAWLH
-459 SMNLYAV
+459 SMDLHAV
-466 QKLHRLNPKLAVMAI
+466 QELHRLNPKLAIMAI

-488 PSRYVGW
+488 PSRDVGW

-505 LIAQLHFKHQPI
+505 LIAQLHFNHQPI

-553 TERHHDYASR
+553 TERHHDYAVR
-563 LAAQLSVA
+563 LTAQLNVA

-576 LINGRR
+576 LIDGRR

>member
-1 MEKIKAN
+1 
-8 LTEYRDHWLSY
+8 
-19 GGFLLTIVL
+19 
-28 IDQVIV
+28 
-34 GPLFKLIMTSL
+34 
-45 SQQGQV
+45 
-51 PVVSKLTAMEL
+51 
-62 LASHPLVL
+62 
-70 LGSLGSLCLW
+70 
-80 LIWLSTIWGLA
+80 
-91 IYGIIL
+91 
-97 IGQRRFA
+97 
-104 WSVLLKNMSF
+104 
-114 WLRPDWV
+114 
-121 MMVLINF
+121 
-128 LWLMPLGQG
+128 MPLGQG

-166 VVLFYLAVLTI
+166 AMLLYLVVLVI

-189 ADQITLKQARQNPNA
+189 ADQITLKQVRQKPNIS
-204 GWQGLANAL
+204 WQRLGNAL
-213 SPLGGV
+213 STLGGA

-226 WGLNYLLLLILN
+226 WGFNHFLLLILS
-238 GLEIFPGKWVWGI
+238 GLEKFPGKWVWLI
-251 AIIFRS
+251 AIVFRS
-257 LMLGGSFWLLIGAL
+257 LMLGGGFWLLAGAVVIL
-271 VVMVLSRHSSDERF
+271 VLGQQSSNKRF
-285 KDLPAADFPLWLGR
+285 KNQPIANFPGWFGK
-299 GSWLMIAVLILM
+299 GIWLMITVLILM
-311 TSIVSLPVAWHQPVA
+311 TSAVSLPAVWHQPVA

-374 NLRQLTGINRKPR
+374 NLHQLTGINRKPR
-387 QLTLKQLQG
+387 QLTLKHLQG

-402 GHRAHLVSFDQYLE
+402 GHRAHLVSFDQYLA

-431 TPADSPRMLQHFNQR
+431 TPADSPRMLQHFNQC
-446 YGRRLQ
+446 YGRQLQ
-452 ENHAWLH
+452 QNHAWLH
-459 SMNLYAV
+459 SMDLHAV
-466 QKLHRLNPKLAVMAI
+466 QELHRLNPKLAIMAI

-488 PSRYVGW
+488 PSRDVGW

-505 LIAQLHFKHQPI
+505 LIAQLHFSHQPI

-553 TERHHDYASR
+553 TERHHDYAVR
-563 LAAQLSVA
+563 LAAQLNVA

-576 LINGRR
+576 LIDGRR

>member
-204 GWQGLANAL
+204 GWQGLGNAL
-213 SPLGGV
+213 STLGGA

-226 WGLNYLLLLILN
+226 WGLNHFLLLILS
-238 GLEIFPGKWVWGI
+238 GVEKFPGKWVWLI
-251 AIIFRS
+251 AIVFRS
-257 LMLGGSFWLLIGAL
+257 LMLGGGFWLLAGAVVIL
-271 VVMVLSRHSSDERF
+271 VLGQQSSNKRF
-285 KDLPAADFPLWLGR
+285 KNQPIANFPIWLGK
-299 GSWLMIAVLILM
+299 GIWLMIAVLILM
-311 TSIVSLPVAWHQPVA
+311 TSAVSLPAVWHQPVA

-517 CVWTVDDPDTM
+517 CVWTVDDSDTM

>member
-204 GWQGLANAL
+204 GWQGLGNAL
-213 SPLGGV
+213 STLGGA

-226 WGLNYLLLLILN
+226 WGLNHFLLLILS
-238 GLEIFPGKWVWGI
+238 GVEKFPGKWVWLI
-251 AIIFRS
+251 AIVFRS
-257 LMLGGSFWLLIGAL
+257 LMLGGGFWLLAGAVVIL
-271 VVMVLSRHSSDERF
+271 VLGQQSSNKRF
-285 KDLPAADFPLWLGR
+285 KNQPIANFPIWLGK
-299 GSWLMIAVLILM
+299 GIWLMITVLILM
-311 TSIVSLPVAWHQPVA
+311 TSAVSLPAVWHQPVA

-517 CVWTVDDPDTM
+517 CVWTVDDSDTM

>member
-1 MEKIKAN
+1 MEKIKAD
-8 LTEYRDHWLSY
+8 LTEYTGHWLSY
-19 GGFLLTIVL
+19 SGFLLMIVL
-28 IDQVIV
+28 IDQVIA
-34 GPLFKLIMTSL
+34 GPLFKLIMTNL
-45 SQQGQV
+45 MQQGQV

-62 LASHPLVL
+62 LAAHPLVM
-70 LGSLGSLCLW
+70 LGSLGCLCLW
-80 LIWLSTIWGLA
+80 LIWLSTVWGLA

-97 IGQRRFA
+97 ISQRRFA

-114 WLRPDWV
+114 WLRPDWI

-166 VVLFYLAVLTI
+166 AMLLYLVVLVI
-177 GFLTLPDLVAMA
+177 GFLMLADLVAMA
-189 ADQITLKQARQNPNA
+189 ADQITLKQVRQKPNTS
-204 GWQGLANAL
+204 WQRLGNAL
-213 SPLGGV
+213 STLGGA

-226 WGLNYLLLLILN
+226 WGLNHFLLLILS
-238 GLEIFPGKWVWGI
+238 GVEKFPGKWVWLI
-251 AIIFRS
+251 AIAFRS
-257 LMLGGSFWLLIGAL
+257 LMLGGGFWLLAGAVVIL
-271 VVMVLSRHSSDERF
+271 VLGQQSSNKRF
-285 KDLPAADFPLWLGR
+285 KNQPIANFPIWLGK
-299 GSWLMIAVLILM
+299 GIWLMITVLILM
-311 TSIVSLPVAWHQPVA
+311 TSAVSLPAVWHQPVA

-341 LPAAEKTRR
+341 LSAAKKTEHR
-350 LHPDYIEIDVHETAD
+350 HPDYIEIDVHETAD
-365 QKFVVMHDE
+365 QKFVVVHDE

-387 QLTLKQLQG
+387 QLTLKQLQK
-396 LAADEN
+396 LVADEN

-416 FAQKHRQKLLVEIKT
+416 FAQKYRQKLLVEIKT

-452 ENHAWLH
+452 QNHAWLH
-459 SMNLYAV
+459 SMDLRAV
-466 QKLHRLNPKLAVMAI
+466 QELHRLNPKLEVMAI

-488 PSRYVGW
+488 PSRHVGW

-505 LIAQLHFKHQPI
+505 LIAQLHFNHQPI

-553 TERHHDYASR
+553 TERHHDYATR
-563 LAAQLSVA
+563 LAAQLNVA

-576 LINGRR
+576 LIDGRR

>member
-1 MEKIKAN
+1 MEKIKAD
-8 LTEYRDHWLSY
+8 LTEYTGHWLSY
-19 GGFLLTIVL
+19 SGFLLMIVL
-28 IDQVIV
+28 IDQVIA
-34 GPLFKLIMTSL
+34 GPLFKLIMTNL
-45 SQQGQV
+45 MQQGQV

-62 LASHPLVL
+62 LAAHPLVM
-70 LGSLGSLCLW
+70 LGSLGCLCLW
-80 LIWLSTIWGLA
+80 LIWLSTVWGLA

-97 IGQRRFA
+97 ISQRRFA

-114 WLRPDWV
+114 WLRPDWI
-121 MMVLINF
+121 MMALINF

-166 VVLFYLAVLTI
+166 AMLLYLVVLVI
-177 GFLTLPDLVAMA
+177 GFLTLPDLLAMA
-189 ADQITLKQARQNPNA
+189 ADQITLKQVRQKPNTS
-204 GWQGLANAL
+204 WQRLGNAL
-213 SPLGGV
+213 STLGGA

-226 WGLNYLLLLILN
+226 WGLNHLLLLILS
-238 GLEIFPGKWVWGI
+238 GLEIFPGKWVWKI
-251 AIIFRS
+251 AIIFHS
-257 LMLGGSFWLLIGAL
+257 LMLGGGFWLLAGAVVIL
-271 VVMVLSRHSSDERF
+271 VLGQQSSNKRF
-285 KDLPAADFPLWLGR
+285 KNQPIANFPSWFGK
-299 GSWLMIAVLILM
+299 GIWLMITVLILM
-311 TSIVSLPVAWHQPVA
+311 TSAVSLPTVWHQPVA

-341 LPAAEKTRR
+341 LPAAKKTEHR
-350 LHPDYIEIDVHETAD
+350 HPDYIEIDVHETAD
-365 QKFVVMHDE
+365 QKFDVVHDE
-374 NLRQLTGINRKPR
+374 NLQQLTGVNRKPR
-387 QLTLKQLQG
+387 QLTLQQLQG

-402 GHRAHLVSFDQYLE
+402 GHRAHLVSFDQYLG

-446 YGRRLQ
+446 YGRQLQ
-452 ENHAWLH
+452 QNHAWLH
-459 SMNLYAV
+459 SMDLHAV
-466 QKLHRLNPKLAVMAI
+466 QELHRLNPKLAIMAI

-488 PSRYVGW
+488 PSRDVGW

-505 LIAQLHFKHQPI
+505 LIAQLHFNHQPI

-545 ALDIALKD
+545 ALDIALED
-553 TERHHDYASR
+553 TERHHDYAAR
-563 LAAQLSVA
+563 LAAQLNVA

-576 LINGRR
+576 LIDGRR

>member
-1 MEKIKAN
+1 MGKIKAN
-8 LTEYRDHWLSY
+8 LAEYTGHWLSY
-19 GGFLLTIVL
+19 SGFLLIIVL
-28 IDQVIV
+28 IDQAIV
-34 GPLFKLIMTSL
+34 GPLFKLIMTKL
-45 SQQGQV
+45 IQQGQV

-62 LASHPLVL
+62 LAAHPLVM
-70 LGSLGSLCLW
+70 LGSLGCLCLW
-80 LIWLSTIWGLA
+80 LIWLSTVWGLA

-97 IGQRRFA
+97 ISQRRFA

-114 WLRPDWV
+114 WLRPDWI

-166 VVLFYLAVLTI
+166 AMLLYLVVLVI
-177 GFLTLPDLVAMA
+177 GFLMLADLVAMA
-189 ADQITLKQARQNPNA
+189 ADQITLKQVRQKPNTS
-204 GWQGLANAL
+204 WQRLGNAL
-213 SPLGGV
+213 STLGGA

-226 WGLNYLLLLILN
+226 WGLNHFLLLILS
-238 GLEIFPGKWVWGI
+238 GVEKFPGKWVWLI
-251 AIIFRS
+251 AIAFRS
-257 LMLGGSFWLLIGAL
+257 LMLGGGFWLLAGAVVIL
-271 VVMVLSRHSSDERF
+271 VLGQQSSNKRF
-285 KDLPAADFPLWLGR
+285 KNQPIANFPIWLGK
-299 GSWLMIAVLILM
+299 GIWLMITVLILM
-311 TSIVSLPVAWHQPVA
+311 TSAVSLPAVWHQPVA

-341 LPAAEKTRR
+341 LSAAKKTEHR
-350 LHPDYIEIDVHETAD
+350 HPDYIEIDVHETAD
-365 QKFVVMHDE
+365 QKFVVVHDE

-387 QLTLKQLQG
+387 QLTLKQLQK
-396 LAADEN
+396 LVADEN

-416 FAQKHRQKLLVEIKT
+416 FAQKYRQKLLVEIKT

-452 ENHAWLH
+452 QNHAWLH
-459 SMNLYAV
+459 SMDLRAV
-466 QKLHRLNPKLAVMAI
+466 QELHRLNPKLEVMAI

-488 PSRYVGW
+488 PSRHVGW

-505 LIAQLHFKHQPI
+505 LIAQLHFNHQPI

-553 TERHHDYASR
+553 TERHHDYATR
-563 LAAQLSVA
+563 LAAQLNVA

-576 LINGRR
+576 LIDGRR

>member
-1 MEKIKAN
+1 MEKIKAD
-8 LTEYRDHWLSY
+8 LTEYTGHWLSY
-19 GGFLLTIVL
+19 SGFLLMIVL
-28 IDQVIV
+28 IDQVIA
-34 GPLFKLIMTSL
+34 GPLFKLIMTNL
-45 SQQGQV
+45 MQQGQV

-62 LASHPLVL
+62 LAAHPLVM
-70 LGSLGSLCLW
+70 LGSLGCLCLW
-80 LIWLSTIWGLA
+80 LIWLSTVWGLA

-97 IGQRRFA
+97 ISQRRFA

-114 WLRPDWV
+114 WLRPDWI

-166 VVLFYLAVLTI
+166 AMLLYLVVLVI

-189 ADQITLKQARQNPNA
+189 ADQITLKQVRQKPNTS
-204 GWQGLANAL
+204 WQRLGNAL
-213 SPLGGV
+213 STLGGA

-226 WGLNYLLLLILN
+226 WGLNHLLLLILS
-238 GLEIFPGKWVWGI
+238 GLEIFPGKWVWKI
-251 AIIFRS
+251 AIIFHS
-257 LMLGGSFWLLIGAL
+257 LMLGGGFWLLAGAVVIL
-271 VVMVLSRHSSDERF
+271 VLGQQSSNKRF
-285 KDLPAADFPLWLGR
+285 KNQPIANFPSWFGK
-299 GSWLMIAVLILM
+299 GIWLMITVLILM
-311 TSIVSLPVAWHQPVA
+311 TSAVSLPTVWHQPVA
-326 ISHRGVTQKDGVQNT
+326 ISHRGVIQKDGVQNT
-341 LPAAEKTRR
+341 LPAAKKTEHR
-350 LHPDYIEIDVHETAD
+350 HPDYIEIDVHETAD
-365 QKFVVMHDE
+365 QKFVVVHDE
-374 NLRQLTGINRKPR
+374 NLQQLTGVNRKPR
-387 QLTLKQLQG
+387 QLTLQQLQG

-446 YGRRLQ
+446 YGRQLQ
-452 ENHAWLH
+452 QNHAWLH
-459 SMNLYAV
+459 SMDLHAV
-466 QKLHRLNPKLAVMAI
+466 QELHRLNPKLAIMAI

-488 PSRYVGW
+488 PSRDVGW

-505 LIAQLHFKHQPI
+505 LIAQLHFNHQPI

-553 TERHHDYASR
+553 TERHHDYAAR
-563 LAAQLSVA
+563 LAAQLNVA

-576 LINGRR
+576 LIDGRR